1 MKRRKNGKRIVAAAL
16 AMAITASTITT
27 TVYAGDTYPYVG
39 EAAKGENQPY
49 QHGYRVEDIVDW
61 SPETDPYAELLKA
74 EVPLQNR
81 NEAFAATQA
90 NPSLSADPQYLTL
103 TGDYGNAF
111 FNSYSYTNEFSTHV
125 FNFWQYVDQYAS
137 WHGMPSVGT
146 PEELNDIEDERNATD
161 GSAWKRRYFEFGLV
175 NLPNPAYTNAAHK
188 NGVLSLGCMF
198 QPRAYQN
205 FEVMLYTDENGRY
218 PVADKLTEMA
228 KYYGFDGWFFNMEGR
243 SYSNEAREQL
253 KEFFAQMRADGMYI
267 QWYNAGSFNTDML
280 TSATEN
286 NYEDATLYANSV
298 FIEYGHSVPGD
309 EGTAP
314 YGLDKFEVAFNGF
327 EAGANRWSNSF
338 ERLLSGGIM
347 NGSIASLGTDFV
359 QTGLEQKAGVDAE
372 TGYNLFTRELD
383 EYQWMAFER
392 ERLWWTGNNNGDSV
406 LDAGLTEGTSAIEAR
421 NFKGVSNYIAE
432 RSVVNGDTFYTNFN
446 TGHGLEYVVNGE
458 ISNTHEWSN
467 INIQDIL
474 PTWQW
479 WFETEGTKLSAE
491 FDYGSKYEKTYN
503 GGESGEF
510 GFDLVGAYNGGS
522 SLAVYGALDAEN
534 FLHLYKSD
542 LSVSENSQME
552 ITFKKTSDDA
562 ATMQLGVIFED
573 DTDTI
578 VKLDVADSAA
588 KSDSWVTST
597 VDLSAYAGKQ
607 IAAFGLVFNGT
618 SDDYQMNIGQMK
630 YTSGEAKKPAA
641 PTGLTIDKA
650 YGNTNEMV
658 ISWDIADYS
667 EVKQYNVYAVIN
679 GEEMYMGGIY
689 DDIYYVKDLYDAE
702 GEVTIKVK
710 AVGADGTESDAAEVT
725 YDYAKAA
732 SNINVDN
739 SEDGK
744 LTVTWDGGEANITVT
759 TSYETEA
766 RTWTASGDGSAVVTV
781 PNGADANGAEYTMT
795 IETAAGGF
803 STYDGTLPD
812 KYCAPYDGKLW
823 TDGRFIQPST
833 SEWHELHYQVVTN
846 GERGE
851 EDSYTRGV
859 ASHNELNND
868 WAMFQPIPDSADGA
882 YVWLVDYNGNVS
894 EEVYIKGKMSVTV
907 ETDATVFQA
916 GGEPAQFTATV
927 KNYNTDDSVTW
938 SVKGNTSPNTVIS
951 DDGLLTIAED
961 ETAKSL
967 TVSAASVEDVRFMG
981 SKTITIS
988 PAMILNPEKGDVYK
1002 GETLQIAAE
1011 KLGVDMGAENFEWSI
1026 SSTVAEGTSI
1036 DENGLLTVAG
1046 DETAYQITVKAQS
1059 KTTETLTLTAT
1070 YTVKNAVSVEKEES
1084 GPVFTGTDANYVASY
1099 KGEAGNA
1106 EDFIWSVESADE
1118 AVTELAEGTTI
1129 ENGVLT
1135 VAQDE
1140 RATSIKVTVVRKANE
1155 AQSASVTTTVKETL
1169 IGDVAQ
1175 GATVLG
1181 VSDDSDVSAMFDGD
1195 EETGYE
1201 ASWWN
1206 GSYSGWVAFDLG
1218 DTYTINRWKFVS
1230 IGSGTNANK
1239 KFALEVLKDS
1249 NATEDQLAD
1258 KEYLANNENWTEVE
1272 FVDNSEAQS
1281 QIVNRP
1287 LAELVTGR
1295 YFRLR
1300 IDEGYKMYSYYDTWG
1315 GKEIELFEGDE
1326 IIEIEVTNV
1335 TVTGP
1340 QEVYYGRTSQFAAEV
1355 FTSNGTEK
1363 AVTWS
1368 VSGNTSAETTIDE
1381 NGVLSVASDETATEL
1396 TVTAT
1401 SVRDPQKSAS
1411 MTVSA
1416 VKYVGPLQLSFV
1428 EASADGSYSEHKT
1441 MIVDEDKSTKW
1452 CAMDETGWAVVR
1464 TNKPVTIDKWG
1475 VVLGEYG
1482 DDIPDNAA
1490 KFALEVLKDPNATED
1505 QLADKSYLADNNN
1518 WVEVEFVDN
1527 SNADKVPSYDEPNR
1541 GEYYSNLAEAVT
1553 GQYFRLRI
1561 DDNCVA
1567 DSNRAIRVHEIYL
1580 YEQQVEAPEAD
1591 KEALQAVYDE
1601 NKDRVEDDYTSDT
1614 WAAFK
1619 AALDKAAEVLAAEGA
1634 AQEDIDAAK
1643 AELERTAAALVE
1655 RGDNANLNALITYA
1669 EAQKEK
1675 AEYEDVV
1682 PAVKEAFEA
1691 ALENA
1696 RNVAGDIDAT
1706 QAEINA
1712 AYDELLEA
1720 TWMLSFVGSPEKLQ
1734 ELYDLADA
1742 LELEYYTEKTAEAVN
1757 TAMAAAEAVLDNENA
1772 LQAEIDKAYNELK
1785 AAVEGLALKVDKAA
1799 LGALIEAAD
1808 AIDLTKYLESSKT
1821 DFAAA
1826 LENAKTVFED
1836 ADATAQEI
1844 YDAYSRLQK
1853 AIFDLRLIPD
1863 KSVLEDLLNKATE
1876 VDESKYTAASYG
1888 VLKAAMAEAS
1898 IVFANAE
1905 ATEAEV
1911 KAAEEKLEDALNG
1924 LVLTDAGETP
1934 EEPGTT
1940 PDKENPD
1947 TDDSIPYAVP
1957 MALVLAAGAIFIIRK
1972 RAVK

>member
-1 MKRRKNGKRIVAAAL
+1 MKHLIRRRIASAATAGLIL
-16 AMAITASTITT
+16 ASSVLSAMP
-27 TVYAGDTYPYVG
+27 VLAGDTYPYVG

-49 QHGYRVEDIVDW
+49 QHGYRVEDIMDW

-90 NPSLSADPQYLTL
+90 DPSLSADPQYLTL

-161 GSAWKRRYFEFGLV
+161 GNAWKRRYFEFGLV

-228 KYYGFDGWFFNMEGR
+228 KYYGFDGYFFNMEGR

-286 NYEDATLYANSV
+286 DYEDATLYANSV

-309 EGTAP
+309 AATQP

-338 ERLLSGGIM
+338 ERLLSGGVM

-383 EYQWMAFER
+383 EYQWMAFQR
-392 ERLWWTGNNNGDSV
+392 ERLWWTGNNNNSST
-406 LDAGLTEGTSAIEAR
+406 LDAGLTDGTSAIEAR
-421 NFKGVSNYIAE
+421 DFKGISNYIAE
-432 RSVVNGDTFYTNFN
+432 RSVVNGDTFNTNFN

-479 WFETEGTKLSAE
+479 WFETEGTKLKAE
-491 FDYGSKYEKTYN
+491 FDYGSQYKKAYN
-503 GGESGEF
+503 GGEFGEF

-578 VKLDVADSAA
+578 VKLDIADSAA

-607 IAAFGLVFNGT
+607 IAAFGLVFNGE
-618 SDDYQMNIGQMK
+618 SADYQMNIGQMK

-658 ISWDIADYS
+658 VSWDLADYS
-667 EVKQYNVYAVIN
+667 EVKQYNVYAIIN

-689 DDIYYVKDLYDAE
+689 DDIYYIKDLYDAE

-710 AVGADGTESDAAEVT
+710 AVGADGTESDAAEVV
-725 YDYAKAA
+725 YDYTKAA

-744 LTVTWDGGEANITVT
+744 LTVTWDGGEADITVT

-766 RTWTASGDGSAVVTV
+766 RTWTASGNGSAVVTV
-781 PNGADANGAEYTMT
+781 PTGADANGAEYTMT

-812 KYCAPYDGKLW
+812 TYCAPYDGKLW

-868 WAMFQPIPDSADGA
+868 WSMFQPIPDSADGV

-894 EEVYIKGKMSVTV
+894 EEVYVKGKMSVTV
-907 ETDATVFQA
+907 DTDATVFQA

-1002 GETLQIAAE
+1002 GETLQVVAE
-1011 KLGVDMGAENFEWSI
+1011 KLGVDMGAENFDWSI
-1026 SSTVAEGTSI
+1026 TSTVAEGTSI
-1036 DENGLLTVAG
+1036 DANGLLTVAG

-1070 YTVKNAVSVEKEES
+1070 YTVKNAVSVEKEEA
-1084 GPVFTGTDANYVASY
+1084 GPVFTATDANYVASY
-1099 KGEAGNA
+1099 KGEAADA

-1118 AVTELAEGTTI
+1118 AVKELAEGTTI

-1140 RATSIKVTVVRKANE
+1140 RATAVKVTVVRKANE
-1155 AQSASVTTTVKETL
+1155 AQTASVTTTVKETL
-1169 IGDVAQ
+1169 IGDVSQ

-1181 VSDDSDVSAMFDGD
+1181 VSNDADVSAMFDGD
-1195 EETGYE
+1195 EDTGYN
-1201 ASWWN
+1201 AGWS
-1206 GSYSGWVAFDLG
+1206 GGKSGWIAFDLG
-1218 DTYTINRWKFVS
+1218 DTYTINRWKFVNT
-1230 IGSGTNANK
+1230 GSGDNANK
-1239 KFALEVLKDS
+1239 KFALEVLKDE
-1249 NATEDQLAD
+1249 NATPEQLAD
-1258 KEYLANNENWTEVE
+1258 KEYLADNTNWTEVE
-1272 FVDNSEAQS
+1272 FIDNSSDLKQS
-1281 QIVNRP
+1281 VNRP
-1287 LAELVTGR
+1287 LAELITGR

-1300 IDEGYKMYSYYDTWG
+1300 VDEGFKLWSYYDSWG
-1315 GKEIELFEGDE
+1315 GNEIELFEGDE
-1326 IIEIEVTNV
+1326 LIEVTVSGV
-1335 TVTGP
+1335 TVSGP
-1340 QEVYYGRTSQFAAEV
+1340 EEAYYGRTSQFTAEV
-1355 FTSNGTEK
+1355 TTSNGVEK

-1368 VSGNTSAETTIDE
+1368 VSGNTSTETTIDE
-1381 NGVLSVASDETATEL
+1381 NGVLSVASDEAATEL

-1428 EASADGSYSEHKT
+1428 EASADGSYNEHKT

-1452 CAMDETGWAVVR
+1452 CAMDETGWAVVS

-1490 KFALEVLKDPNATED
+1490 KFALEVLKDPNATEA

-1527 SNADKVPSYDEPNR
+1527 SNADKVPSYNEPNR
-1541 GEYYSNLAEAVT
+1541 GEYYSTLAEAVT

-1567 DSNRAIRVHEIYL
+1567 DSNRAIRVHELYL
-1580 YEQQVEAPEAD
+1580 YEQQIEVNKD
-1591 KEALQAVYDE
+1591 DLQAVYDE
-1601 NKDRVEDDYTSDT
+1601 YKTLVEDEYTSDT

-1619 AALDKAAEVLAAEGA
+1619 AALDNAAAVLADESAE
-1634 AQEDIDAAK
+1634 QEAVDTAK
-1643 AELERTAAALVE
+1643 AELERTAAALVK
-1655 RGDNANLNALITYA
+1655 RGNKYDLEALVQYVKD
-1669 EAQKEK
+1669 AQQE
-1675 AEYEDVV
+1675 ESYQYLI
-1682 PAVKEAFEA
+1682 PAVKVPLEA
-1691 ALENA
+1691 ALAKAEEVMA
-1696 RNVAGDIDAT
+1696 DVDAT
-1706 QAEINA
+1706 QETIDNA
-1712 AYDELLEA
+1712 FNELNKWRDYLEF
-1720 TWMLSFVGSPEKLQ
+1720 TGNKEELQ
-1734 ELYDLADA
+1734 ALYDLAAA
-1742 LELEYYTEKTAEAVN
+1742 LELDAYTDKTAEAVKA
-1757 TAMAAAEAVLDNENA
+1757 AMEAAKAVLDNENA
-1772 LQAEIDKAYNELK
+1772 LQADIDEAYNALNDAVTGLK
-1785 AAVEGLALKVDKAA
+1785 QKVDKEA
-1799 LGALIEAAD
+1799 LGELIEKAE
-1808 AIDLTKYLESSKT
+1808 AIDLSKYLESSKT

-1826 LENAKTVFED
+1826 LDNAKAVYENEEATVKEV
-1836 ADATAQEI
+1836 
-1844 YDAYSRLQK
+1844 YDAYNRLQK

-1863 KSVLEDLLNKATE
+1863 KSLLEELLNKASE
-1876 VDESKYTAASYG
+1876 VDETLYTAESYG
-1888 VLKAAMAEAS
+1888 VLKAAMSNALA
-1898 IVFANAE
+1898 VFDDAE
-1905 ATEAEV
+1905 ATEADV
-1911 KAAEEKLEDALNG
+1911 KAAEVSLTEALDG
-1924 LVLTDAGETP
+1924 LVLTDAGTETP
-1934 EEPGTT
+1934 ENPTEP
-1940 PDKENPD
+1940 ENPN
-1947 TDDSIPYAVP
+1947 TDDSIPYALP
-1957 MALVLAAGAIFIIRK
+1957 LALMLVAGAVFVLRK
-1972 RAVK
+1972 RVMR

>member
-1 MKRRKNGKRIVAAAL
+1 MKRKNGKRIVSAVLAL
-16 AMAITASTITT
+16 AITASTITT

-49 QHGYRVEDIVDW
+49 QHGYRVEDIIDW

-103 TGDYGNAF
+103 TGDYGNSF

-146 PEELNDIEDERNATD
+146 PEALNDIEDERNATD
-161 GSAWKRRYFEFGLV
+161 GNAWKRRYFEFGLV

-228 KYYGFDGWFFNMEGR
+228 KYYGFDGYFFNMEGR
-243 SYSNEAREQL
+243 SYSQEAREQL
-253 KEFFAQMRADGMYI
+253 KAFFAQMRADGMYI

-280 TSATEN
+280 TSATSGN
-286 NYEDATLYANSV
+286 TEDATLYANSV

-309 EGTAP
+309 AGTTP

-327 EAGANRWSNSF
+327 EAGRDRWRNRF
-338 ERLLSGGIM
+338 ERLLSNGMM

-359 QTGLEQKAGVDAE
+359 QTGLEKKAGVDAE
-372 TGYNLFTRELD
+372 TGYNLFTRELN
-383 EYQWMAFER
+383 EYQWMAFQR

-406 LDAGLTEGTSAIEAR
+406 LDAGLTDGTSAIEGS

-458 ISNTHEWSN
+458 VSNTHEWSN

-479 WFETEGTKLSAE
+479 WFDTNGTKLNAE
-491 FDYGSKYEKTYN
+491 FDYGAQYKKAYN
-503 GGESGEF
+503 GGEFGKF

-562 ATMQLGVIFED
+562 AAMQLGVIFAD

-607 IAAFGLVFNGT
+607 IAAFGLVFDGT
-618 SDDYQMNIGQMK
+618 SDAYQMNIGQMK
-630 YTSGEAKKPAA
+630 YTSNEAKKPDT

-658 ISWDIADYS
+658 VSWDLADYS

-689 DDIYYVKDLYDAE
+689 DDIYYVKDLYDAA
-702 GEVTIKVK
+702 GTVTIKVR

-744 LTVTWDGGEANITVT
+744 LTVTWDGGEADVTVT

-766 RTWTASGDGSAVVTV
+766 RTWTASGNGSAVVTV
-781 PNGADANGAEYTMT
+781 PTGADANGAEYTMT
-795 IETAAGGF
+795 IQTAAGGF

-812 KYCAPYDGKLW
+812 QYCAPYDEKLW
-823 TDGRFIQPST
+823 TDGRFIQPSS
-833 SEWHELHYQVVTN
+833 SEWYELHYQIVTN

-868 WAMFQPIPDSADGA
+868 WSMFQPIPDSADGV
-882 YVWLVDYNGNVS
+882 YVWLVDYNGNSS
-894 EEVYIKGKMSVTV
+894 EEVYVKGRMSVTV
-907 ETDATVFQA
+907 DTAAEVFQA
-916 GGEPAQFTATV
+916 GGAPAQFTAVV
-927 KNYNTDDSVTW
+927 KNYNADDGVTW
-938 SVKGNTSPNTVIS
+938 SVRGNTSSDTVIS
-951 DDGLLTIAED
+951 QDGVLTIAEA

-967 TVSAASVEDVRFMG
+967 TVTATSVEDVRFMG
-981 SKTITIS
+981 NKTITVS
-988 PAMILNPEKGDVYK
+988 PVMILNPEKGDVYK

-1011 KLGVDMGAENFEWSI
+1011 KLGADMGAGNFEWSI

-1036 DENGLLTVAG
+1036 DANGLLTVAG
-1046 DETAYQITVKAQS
+1046 DETASQITVKAQS

-1070 YTVKNAVSVEKEES
+1070 YAVKNAVSVQKEEN
-1084 GPVFTGTDANYVASY
+1084 GPVFTGTDANYTALY
-1099 KGEAGNA
+1099 KGEAAGA

-1118 AVTELAEGTTI
+1118 SIKELATGTTI
-1129 ENGVLT
+1129 QNGVLT

-1140 RATSIKVTVVRKANE
+1140 RAASVKVTVVRKANE
-1155 AQSASVTTTVKETL
+1155 AQSASVVTTVKETL
-1169 IGDVAQ
+1169 VGDAAQ
-1175 GATVLG
+1175 GAAILG
-1181 VSDDSDVSAMFDGD
+1181 VSNDADVSAMFDGD
-1195 EETGYE
+1195 EETGYN
-1201 ASWWN
+1201 AGWS
-1206 GSYSGWVAFDLG
+1206 GGKSGWIAFDLG
-1218 DTYTINRWKFVS
+1218 DSYTINRWKFVS
-1230 IGSGTNANK
+1230 AGSGNDANK
-1239 KFALEVLKDS
+1239 KFALEVLKDE
-1249 NATEDQLAD
+1249 NAAEEQLAD
-1258 KEYLANNENWTEVE
+1258 KEYLTNNDNWTEVE
-1272 FVDNSEAQS
+1272 IVDNSTDRKQS
-1281 QIVNRP
+1281 VNRP

-1300 IDEGYKMYSYYDTWG
+1300 IDEGFKMWGYYDSWG
-1315 GKEIELFEGDE
+1315 GNEIELFEGDKL
-1326 IIEIEVTNV
+1326 IEVTV
-1335 TVTGP
+1335 SGVSVSGP
-1340 QEVYYGRTSQFAAEV
+1340 EQVYYGRTSQFDAEV
-1355 FTSNGTEK
+1355 STSNGVEK
-1363 AVTWS
+1363 AVTWK
-1368 VSGNTSAETTIDE
+1368 VSGNTSAETVIDE
-1381 NGVLSVASDETATEL
+1381 NGVLTVASDETAKEL
-1396 TVTAT
+1396 VVTAV

-1416 VKYVGPLQLSFV
+1416 VKYVGPLQIGLV
-1428 EASADGSYSEHKT
+1428 EASTDGSSHEHKT
-1441 MIVDEDKSTKW
+1441 MIADEDKSTKW

-1464 TNKPVTIDKWG
+1464 TDKPVTIDKWG

-1490 KFALEVLKDPNATED
+1490 KFALEVLKDENATEE
-1505 QLADKSYLADNNN
+1505 QLADKDYLANNDN
-1518 WVEVEFVDN
+1518 WTEVEFVDN
-1527 SNADKVPSYDEPNR
+1527 SNGDKVPSYNEPNR
-1541 GEYYSNLAEAVT
+1541 GEYYSNLAKAVT

-1567 DSNRAIRVHEIYL
+1567 DSNRAIRVHELYL
-1580 YEQQVEAPEAD
+1580 YEQQVEVNKFD
-1591 KEALQAVYDE
+1591 LE
-1601 NKDRVEDDYTSDT
+1601 N
-1614 WAAFK
+1614 
-1619 AALDKAAEVLAAEGA
+1619 
-1634 AQEDIDAAK
+1634 
-1643 AELERTAAALVE
+1643 
-1655 RGDNANLNALITYA
+1655 LIAYA
-1669 EAQKEK
+1669 EEQKAKE
-1675 AEYEDVV
+1675 EYQDVV
-1682 PAVKEAFEA
+1682 PAVKEAFEK
-1691 ALENA
+1691 ALA
-1696 RNVAGDIDAT
+1696 DAQSVMGDVDAT
-1706 QAEINA
+1706 QTEIDA
-1712 AYDELLEA
+1712 AHDELLDK

-1734 ELYDLADA
+1734 ELYNLAGTY
-1742 LELEYYTEKTAEAVN
+1742 ELDYYTEETAEALRA
-1757 TAMAAAEAVLDNENA
+1757 AMTQAKAVLDNENA
-1772 LQAEIDKAYNELK
+1772 LQAEIDAAYTALK
-1785 AAVEGLALKVDKAA
+1785 AAVEGLVEKVDKEA
-1799 LGALIEAAD
+1799 LKALIDKAGKL
-1808 AIDLTKYLESSKT
+1808 DLSKYLESSQK
-1821 DFAAA
+1821 DFTGA
-1826 LENAKTVFED
+1826 LENAKAVYENEN
-1836 ADATAQEI
+1836 ATAKDVYE
-1844 YDAYSRLQK
+1844 AYARLQQ
-1853 AIFDLRLIPD
+1853 AIYDLRLIPD
-1863 KSVLEDLLNKATE
+1863 KTLLEELLNEAAAKE
-1876 VDESKYTAASYG
+1876 ESKYTAESYG
-1888 VLKAAMAEAS
+1888 ALKAVMAEAAV
-1898 IVFANAE
+1898 VFEDAE
-1905 ATEAEV
+1905 ATEDEV
-1911 KAAEEKLEDALNG
+1911 KAAEAKLRGALDG
-1924 LVLTDAGETP
+1924 LALVDAGAE
-1934 EEPGTT
+1934 T
-1940 PDKENPD
+1940 PDKENPNTGD
-1947 TDDSIPYAVP
+1947 PIPYAVP
-1957 MALVLAAGAIFIIRK
+1957 VVLVLTAGVIFIIRK
-1972 RAVK
+1972 RAMR